1 MAKKKRGE
9 LSSTDRPR
17 KQPARQLAQVL
28 PPPDPTLCP
37 ICGKPF
43 YVIVGCHKICR
54 CGYEEGCGD

>member
-1 MAKKKRGE
+1 MAKKK
-9 LSSTDRPR
+9 LSGHPTPGRPR
-17 KQPARQLAQVL
+17 KQPARQLVQVL

-43 YVIVGCHKICR
+43 TVIVGCHKICR